1 MLKRKMN
8 IKNHKPQKLQL
19 KLTLKFALFFIIVS
33 GLIYWHFSD
42 KFEDDVLEIYRYKA
56 KSISNYLEQ
65 IPETFWH
72 KEIKEKDKVWDL
84 MVLNEASYVV
94 LEDNQGMIIDALNI
108 EYAEKQLYINSAT
121 TEDISFSNSIYKVV
135 QPIFAQQRKIG
146 QVYVGFNSTE
156 VATDLK
162 SKTLL
167 TALFSLSILLFGI
180 VFTYFLS
187 SISFKPILKLISALE
202 RKNRNESRA
211 ILNDFKNDEVGI
223 LAQKINGIL
232 TELDHSSFEVE
243 NLNKKLQEAFREK
256 IYELDVEIN
265 QRKKAETYLKRSEE
279 HFKLLFENA
288 PIGMVII
295 SIKGIIVNVNN
306 AFCRTVGYDLD
317 EILGLPLN
325 CLFEG
330 DNSSVMDSNQLLNSL
345 RQMDSECVLVR
356 KDRNKIDAVV
366 KSITLMDENNE
377 PSNYMMQLLDIT
389 DIKQAQKD
397 LTAALDKAQESDRLK
412 SAFLAQMSH
421 EIRTPLNVILTSVPI
436 LADDI
441 GDVDEE
447 IKTVLYSVGS
457 AGRRLHRTIDMIL
470 SMSAIQ
476 SGNYEPEYESF
487 DLSEEVKNLTE
498 EFRTLTDDKG
508 LSLEFKNNTG
518 SSDIIADKYTVN
530 QIFQNLLGNAVKYTH
545 KGFIKVIIEDAEIES
560 TENDKV
566 LVRVIDSGIGMSKN
580 YIDEIFS
587 PFSQEDVGQKRNYE
601 GNGLGLA
608 LVKKYVDVNRASI
621 SVSSEKNEGSEFRV
635 VFEKKLH
642 LGSLEE
648 RQLMMQEVRSLKS

>member
-345 RQMDSECVLVR
+345 RHMDSECVLVR